1 MQYKLINPINTSYSP
16 VEQILTNRGIP
27 RQDIEHYLHP
37 TEDDNLSPLLLD
49 NIKEAAQ
56 LLITHI
62 QQEHKIQVVFDSDCD
77 GYTSAALLLNY
88 VNARFPSVINLFSYT
103 THEGKTHGL
112 HDLELQEDVKLV
124 VCPDSASNDY
134 SYHQELQESGVDV
147 LVLDHHIADKVSEYA
162 VVVNNQLCDYPTK
175 SLSGVAI
182 VYKLCMYIDSMCGDR
197 LSDRFIDLVAI
208 GLTGDMCDQR
218 DIETH
223 YLTQLGLSRLRN
235 PFIKGMAEKNSYSL
249 GSVLSPIGVAFY
261 IVPLMNAV
269 TRVGTMEEK
278 FLLFE
283 SMLDWKAY
291 DMVPSTKRGCKGQ
304 EETRLEQSLRTCTN
318 IKNRQTRLQDSA
330 QAELEQQIEEENLL
344 NHKLLVIKVKN
355 PSFDKGIT
363 GLIANRL
370 MAKYQRPTLLLSLN
384 AAGEWAGSARGYSK
398 GGLDDLR
405 TFVRESRLARYA
417 EGHPN
422 AFGTCFTESNVDE
435 FVRYADVKLQDIK
448 FEPSYLV
455 DYIYQANDFNPQ
467 DILDI
472 GSLKQLWGQEINE
485 ALVAIEH
492 VSITPE
498 MLTLMSRDKHPTLK
512 IQLSNGVACIKFKS
526 GDEELESLTAP
537 EGGCIVVNIVGKCE
551 VNRYYNSVTPQIL
564 VEDYEIIQKV
574 DYYF

>member
-1 MQYKLINPINTSYSP
+1 M
-16 VEQILTNRGIP
+16 
-27 RQDIEHYLHP
+27 
-37 TEDDNLSPLLLD
+37 
-49 NIKEAAQ
+49 
-56 LLITHI
+56 
-62 QQEHKIQVVFDSDCD
+62 
-77 GYTSAALLLNY
+77 
-88 VNARFPSVINLFSYT
+88 
-103 THEGKTHGL
+103 
-112 HDLELQEDVKLV
+112 
-124 VCPDSASNDY
+124 
-134 SYHQELQESGVDV
+134 
-147 LVLDHHIADKVSEYA
+147 
-162 VVVNNQLCDYPTK
+162 
-175 SLSGVAI
+175 
-182 VYKLCMYIDSMCGDR
+182 
-197 LSDRFIDLVAI
+197 
-208 GLTGDMCDQR
+208 DQR

-249 GSVLSPIGVAFY
+249 GSILSPIGVAFY

-291 DMVPSTKRGCKGQ
+291 DLVPSTKRGCKGQ

-344 NHKLLVIKVKN
+344 DHKLLVIKVKN

-384 AAGEWAGSARGYSK
+384 AVGEWAGSARGYSK

-405 TFVRESRLARYA
+405 TFVRESGLARYA

-526 GDEELESLTAP
+526 GEEELESLTAP